1 MTTIA
6 LILAAVLIFALGITL
21 GLWLAGQLNHA
32 PILPDDYDARRGAEW
47 ADGVRK

>member
-1 MTTIA
+1 MITLA

-32 PILPDDYDARRGAEW
+32 PILPDDYEARRGAEW

>member
-1 MTTIA
+1 MIIVA
-6 LILAAVLIFALGITL
+6 FLAFALGITL

-47 ADGVRK
+47 ADGVKR